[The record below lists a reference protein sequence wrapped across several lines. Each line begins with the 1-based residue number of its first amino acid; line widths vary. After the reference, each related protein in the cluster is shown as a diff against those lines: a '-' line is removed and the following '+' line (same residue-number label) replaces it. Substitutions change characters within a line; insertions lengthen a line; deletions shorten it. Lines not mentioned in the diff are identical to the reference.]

1 MTTKRSRKQ
10 TGPISAEAVEAEV
23 QSTELEHAE
32 PVEEVRETDEQE
44 PQRKPLPD
52 ERRCPSHHEFF
63 PNEPEVRPITEFRVK
78 DGRVQPTYCR
88 ACTNALHRRHQREH
102 AAQKYTTV
110 AWAGDMA
117 DLLRR
122 AINEGFLLEAMADEV
137 NAVLAKDPRPQR
149 QEPEA

>member
-1 MTTKRSRKQ
+1 MPRKKVEVVEA
-10 TGPISAEAVEAEV
+10 TEAAEEAPEAV
-23 QSTELEHAE
+23 
-32 PVEEVRETDEQE
+32 ETDEQE
-44 PQRKPLPD
+44 PQAKALPN

-63 PNEPEVRPITEFRVK
+63 ADEPETRPITEFRVK

-88 ACTNALHRRHQREH
+88 KCTNALHVRRNREH
-102 AAQKYTTV
+102 AAQKYTTA
-110 AWAGDMA
+110 AWAGDLA
-117 DLLRR
+117 DLLGR

>member
-1 MTTKRSRKQ
+1 MPRKK
-10 TGPISAEAVEAEV
+10 VEVVEDAEV
-23 QSTELEHAE
+23 
-32 PVEEVRETDEQE
+32 VEEATEEQAAPQAEVPETDEQE

-63 PNEPEVRPITEFRVK
+63 PSEPEVRPITEFRVK

-88 ACTNALHRRHQREH
+88 ACTNRLHAQRNREH
-102 AAQKYTTV
+102 AAQKYTTA
-110 AWAGDMA
+110 AWAGDLA

-122 AINEGFLLEAMADEV
+122 ALNEGFLLEAMSDEV
-137 NAVLAKDPRPQR
+137 NATLAKDPRPQR